1 MGELQQIIENAWDNR
16 DLLKNEELNR
26 SIRKVIDL
34 LDNALQDND
43 IAA

>member
-1 MGELQQIIENAWDNR
+1 MGKLQQTIENSWSNR
-16 DLLKNEELNR
+16 GFLKNEELNR

-34 LDNALQDND
+34 LDND